1 MVGKKTKKLK
11 KWFEK
16 HLLATTPAKLV
27 LAGLMAFSQTFLGAI
42 LSVFIA
48 NDGGVMVLAAAL
60 TYWTFFVMNI
70 QRAANGTFWGNIAF
84 IIGASLGTFCGTMFV
99 YNHLSQWFI

>member
-1 MVGKKTKKLK
+1 MVRKKTKKLK

-16 HLLATTPAKLV
+16 YLLATTPVKLL
-27 LAGLMAFSQTFLGAI
+27 LAGLMAFGQTFLGAI

-48 NDGGVMVLAAAL
+48 NGGGVMVLVASL
-60 TYWTFFVMNI
+60 TYWSFFVMNI

-84 IIGASLGTFCGTMFV
+84 VIGAALGTFSGTSFV
-99 YNHLSQWFI
+99 YSHLSQWFI

>member
-1 MVGKKTKKLK
+1 M
-11 KWFEK
+11 
-16 HLLATTPAKLV
+16 LATNPAKMI

-48 NDGGVMVLAAAL
+48 NGGGVMVLAAAL

-70 QRAANGTFWGNIAF
+70 QRAANGTLWGNIAF
-84 IIGASLGTFCGTMFV
+84 VIGASLGTFCGTVFV